1 MKKIV
6 VFAVLALYALNA
18 FSEIEVNTDYP
29 GGNAVVKKNKRQ

>member
-29 GGNAVVKKNKRQ
+29 GGECRGKKNKRQ